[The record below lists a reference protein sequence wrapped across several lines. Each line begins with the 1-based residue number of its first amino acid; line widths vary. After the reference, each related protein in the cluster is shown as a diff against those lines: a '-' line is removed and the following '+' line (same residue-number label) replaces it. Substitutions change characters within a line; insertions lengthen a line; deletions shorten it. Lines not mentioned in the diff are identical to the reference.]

1 MLIASSCRLQTA
13 RTNKNV
19 ESVEGLMSQEDAPGE
34 HLAKQKIAASLVFF
48 NKIVQDS
55 QFHSYKKDKGQN
67 LSDSDVKKQVV
78 RGKCILRYL
87 PQEKMREI
95 FFKDEKYL
103 SLRSPGMFRMAEFMQ
118 DLKMTF
124 LMNDC
129 MWDFPKFWKG
139 YKQGC
144 HTWAKCWYI
153 LFLQGQEWTMIN
165 IAMFCSWTCYLR
177 WISYWDVIIFF
188 NEAKSPYLLP
198 YLTEN
203 VTGCSK

>member
-1 MLIASSCRLQTA
+1 M
-13 RTNKNV
+13 
-19 ESVEGLMSQEDAPGE
+19 
-34 HLAKQKIAASLVFF
+34 
-48 NKIVQDS
+48 
-55 QFHSYKKDKGQN
+55 
-67 LSDSDVKKQVV
+67 

-103 SLRSPGMFRMAEFMQ
+103 SLRSSGMLRMAEFMQ

-144 HTWAKCWYI
+144 HTWAKCQYI
-153 LFLQGQEWTMIN
+153 LFLQEQEWTMIN